1 MALTT
6 KMITGSAIVMAVL
19 FAFLLI
25 SPFSAS
31 KESADTDSEPAA
43 AQGKIASDASKMIKE
58 GRRTF
63 RFATF
68 GDEAFWG
75 DSLRLHE
82 AIKGLSPTAAL
93 ELGLKVDVKALP
105 PVLIDKLRKGQVDLN
120 DPTVT
125 LELLKLN
132 AVVGVIGFFNEQGD
146 LQSAGITCAICHSLH
161 RGRFACAWYR
171 SSAGRVG

>member
-31 KESADTDSEPAA
+31 NESANTDPEPAA
-43 AQGKIASDASKMIKE
+43 AEGMIATNALKMIKK

-82 AIKGLSPTAAL
+82 AIKGLSPKGAL
-93 ELGLKVDVKALP
+93 DLGLKVDVKALP
-105 PVLIDKLRKGQVDLN
+105 PELIDKLRKGQVDLN
-120 DPTVT
+120 DPAVT
-125 LELLKLN
+125 LELLKLK
-132 AVVGVIGFFNEQGD
+132 AVVGVIGFFSEGED
-146 LQSAGITCAICHSLH
+146 L
-161 RGRFACAWYR
+161 
-171 SSAGRVG
+171 